1 MVITLL
7 FYQAML
13 NIYTKLGPWY
23 YYTKLNS
30 ICFIHG
36 VNPRLN
42 EDDRA
47 QYDARVGVRDTRG

>member
-1 MVITLL
+1 L
-7 FYQAML
+7 YQALL
-13 NIYTKLGPWY
+13 NNYTKLGPWY

-30 ICFIHG
+30 ICYIHG

-42 EDDRA
+42 EEDRA